1 MTSKEN
7 AQHAIRLGLRK
18 VAPDNPNPPKEIPE
32 AIQQYILKNYK
43 RWDRNFGTKAL
54 AKKLNLP
61 FKTLKRFINENH
73 L

>member
-43 RWDRNFGTKAL
+43 RFSKKFGMKAL

-61 FKTLKRFINENH
+61 FKTLKRF
-73 L
+73 LR